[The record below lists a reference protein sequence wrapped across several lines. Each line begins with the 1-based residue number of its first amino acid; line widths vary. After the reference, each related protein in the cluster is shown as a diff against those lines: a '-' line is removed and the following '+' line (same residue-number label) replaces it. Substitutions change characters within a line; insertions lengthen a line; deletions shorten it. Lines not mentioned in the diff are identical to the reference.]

1 MQIARSRDLAIFFL
15 LECLL
20 CFPLLKLFLSFLG
33 FEKRDNIRQQTAGNL
48 HSDFIGNL
56 WDMTLTVLISDQ
68 EFNCQ

>member
-1 MQIARSRDLAIFFL
+1 MKRARSRDLALFVL

-20 CFPLLKLFLSFLG
+20 CFPLLKLFLPFIG
-33 FEKRDNIRQQTAGNL
+33 FEKCDNIRQQTAGDL

-56 WDMTLTVLISDQ
+56 RDMPLAALISDQ